1 MDNVQRRK
9 QIIEILHE
17 AEAPV
22 NGTTLAKMCKV
33 SRQIIVGDIAM
44 LRAKGSNI
52 ISTPRGY
59 QLLHVEPVG
68 YRRLMVCK
76 HGMELMQLELETMV
90 DNGGVVEN
98 VLVEHEVYGELEAKL
113 NLRSR
118 RDLQQYMTLMK
129 QSHAPLLSSLSGGIH
144 THSIWAMSEEELD
157 VIEEKLDAL
166 GILYKG

>member
-9 QIIEILHE
+9 QIIAILHE
-17 AEAPV
+17 ADTPV

-44 LRAKGSNI
+44 LRAKGRNI

-68 YRRLMVCK
+68 CRRLMVCK
-76 HGMELMQLELETMV
+76 HGVELMQLELETMV

-118 RDLQQYMTLMK
+118 RDLQQYMTLMQ
-129 QSHAPLLSSLSGGIH
+129 QSHAALLSSLSGGIH
-144 THSIWAMSEEELD
+144 MHSIFAMSEEELD
-157 VIEEKLDAL
+157 VIEEKLAAL